1 MWSTV
6 FGDGAAQTLDTWS
19 ALKPVTEVAN
29 VSGLEF
35 RAPFIDHPDVDR
47 LFFIE
52 QVTGAHNRPFYTFTQ
67 PSASYLDNLWRE
79 PAAFDLDTETR
90 VGYRPYGEPRM
101 ALDGQRR
108 VVGPPRPTS
117 SGPEPGR
124 GFTHR

>member
-79 PAAFDLDTETR
+79 PAAFDLGYGRTGWLSATR
-90 VGYRPYGEPRM
+90 QTTYGSRRPAVYGR
-101 ALDGQRR
+101 
-108 VVGPPRPTS
+108 PPS
-117 SGPEPGR
+117 
-124 GFTHR
+124 THLLWT